1 MIPTIGA
8 LIDHRRFKMTDA
20 RCTLPHPCPFTSD
33 RMRRRLLL
41 ALICALLAACAG
53 TPSTTPSRPA
63 APRPAAPAQRP
74 PDPAVLEEARK
85 QAEFAFRQRVQEV
98 SRLYSLFW
106 PLTRAA
112 APLCEGRSLASI
124 GPSPGTLLAVSEAS
138 RPELRRLLGMDERL
152 TFIVVVDNTPA
163 ALAGIRAGDIL
174 LAVDGQPIAP
184 GAQASRQYHERLAAA
199 ATRGTQAELLLERSG
214 QQQHI
219 SVPVERIC
227 AGSIQTLTNDVV
239 GAYVSGRTIGVTRGM
254 LRFADDRELAIVIG
268 HELAHI
274 ALGHTQPPQA
284 PAAQSPVPAV
294 GAGSGASGIA
304 APSVTPAPAPVI
316 TGRVPQIAT
325 PEQRAQSQQREL
337 DADVVGLALVAAA
350 GLPIQDAAQLWR
362 RMAATYPATIQQSPL
377 RTHPATPER
386 FIEIERATRDMEGR
400 LARKESLV
408 ARSRD
413 GRVLATVASLPQA
426 GPWPVKWVNES
437 LRGPTLPTTE
447 RPRPAPGN

>member
-1 MIPTIGA
+1 M
-8 LIDHRRFKMTDA
+8 H
-20 RCTLPHPCPFTSD
+20 
-33 RMRRRLLL
+33 RRLLL
-41 ALICALLAACAG
+41 PLICSLLAACAG
-53 TPSTTPSRPA
+53 TSTPTRPT

-98 SRLYSLFW
+98 TRLYSLFW

-163 ALAGIRAGDIL
+163 ARAGIRAGDIL
-174 LAVDGQPIAP
+174 LAVDDQPIAP
-184 GAQASRQYHERLAAA
+184 SAEASRQYNERLAAA
-199 ATRGTQAELLLERSG
+199 ATRGAPVELLLERKG
-214 QQQHI
+214 QQQRV
-219 SVPVERIC
+219 SVPVDRVC
-227 AGSIQTLTNDVV
+227 SGSIQALTNDVV
-239 GAYVSGRTIGVTRGM
+239 GAYASGRTIGVTRGM

-274 ALGHTQPPQA
+274 ALGHTQAPRPPV
-284 PAAQSPVPAV
+284 AQSTVPAV

-304 APSVTPAPAPVI
+304 GSGVAPTPAPVI
-316 TGRVPQIAT
+316 TGRVPQMAT

-350 GLPIQDAAQLWR
+350 GLPIQEAAQLWR
-362 RMAATYPATIQQSPL
+362 RMAASYPATIQQSPL

-386 FIEIERATRDMEGR
+386 FIEIERATRDMAA
-400 LARKESLV
+400 LIARKEPLV
-408 ARSRD
+408 ARNRD
-413 GRVLATVASLPQA
+413 GRVLATLASLPQA
-426 GPWPVKWVNES
+426 GPWSVNWLNES
-437 LRGPTLPTTE
+437 LRGPVVLSAEP
-447 RPRPAPGN
+447 PRPATGN